1 MLDSA
6 EPLTGTPS
14 LDYESLGVHFYDSQ
28 KLGCDRTHSNPAHKD
43 SGTLTILIR
52 ASDESDGL
60 EIADLQSTNKVNSE
74 GITLEAC
81 FIPIPAAP
89 DEVIVL
95 AGIRLQRLL
104 GKGKA
109 RACVHRVRGPTKTE
123 TTIIAKERLSLAI
136 FCGPSVI

>member
-1 MLDSA
+1 MLESA
-6 EPLTGTPS
+6 EPLTGTPA

-28 KLGCDRTHSNPAHKD
+28 KLSSDRTHFNPAHKD
-43 SGTLTILIR
+43 SGTLTILI
-52 ASDESDGL
+52 SDESDGL
-60 EIADLQSTNKVNSE
+60 EIADLQSTNKVDSE
-74 GITLEAC
+74 GISLEAC
-81 FIPIPAAP
+81 FIPIPALP

-123 TTIIAKERLSLAI
+123 ITPIAKQRLSLAI